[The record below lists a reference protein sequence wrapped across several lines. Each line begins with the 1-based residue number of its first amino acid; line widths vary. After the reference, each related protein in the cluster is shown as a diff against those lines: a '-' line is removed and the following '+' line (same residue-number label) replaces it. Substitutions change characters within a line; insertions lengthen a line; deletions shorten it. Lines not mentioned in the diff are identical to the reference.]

1 MLKKEVFKV
10 EDSNVAGLGSD
21 LDKKC
26 REAAAQGEKA
36 WAVAGKKPG
45 MQIWRIEQFKVV
57 VSQTPRGTFYSDD
70 SYICLNTYKKK
81 DANGKE
87 TEALAFD
94 IHFWLGATTSQ
105 DEAGTAAY
113 KTVELDDFLHQ
124 VPVQHREVQGYESQQ
139 FLDYFNDVGGIK
151 LLEGGVASGFR
162 HVEPEKF
169 KPRLLWLKGRRN
181 IRVTQVPILA
191 ASFNEG
197 DVFVLDMG
205 LTILTW
211 QGKSAGK
218 NEKGRAGQLCRA
230 LDDERKGKPKQIV
243 YNQTDRDVKEFWA
256 FFKDLDPAFGSWTNG
271 IPTVGPDDGKDEEWE
286 KASEQRMFKLSDST
300 GSLQCTEV
308 VPAVK
313 GKYKRGML
321 ESGDVFIFDAGNE
334 IFVWVGSGAS
344 AQEKR
349 EAMKYAA
356 DYMKKFNRNPC
367 LPITKILEGS
377 DSNAFKSYFT
387 G

>member
-45 MQIWRIEQFKVV
+45 MQIWRIEQFKVC

-94 IHFWLGATTSQ
+94 IHFWLGKTTSQ

-124 VPVQHREVQGYESQQ
+124 VPVQHREVEGFESSQ
-139 FLDYFNDVGGIK
+139 FLSYFNDVGGIK
-151 LLEGGVASGFR
+151 LLEGGVASGFK

-169 KPRLLWLKGRRN
+169 KPRLLHLKGRRN
-181 IRVTQVPILA
+181 IRVTQVPLEA
-191 ASFNEG
+191 KSFNEG

-205 LTILTW
+205 LTIATW
-211 QGKSAGK
+211 QGKSAGM

-230 LDDERKGKPKQIV
+230 IDDERKGKPKQFV
-243 YNQTDRDVKEFWA
+243 YSQGAKDVKEFWDY
-256 FFKDLDPAFGSWTNG
+256 FKDLDPAFPTWPGG
-271 IPTVGPDDGKDEEWE
+271 IPQVGPDDGKDAEWE
-286 KASEQRMFKLSDST
+286 KANEQRMFRLSDST
-300 GSLQCTEV
+300 GSMQCTEV

-313 GKYKRGML
+313 GKYKRDML
-321 ESGDVFIFDAGNE
+321 KSEDVFIFDAGNE
-334 IFVWVGSGAS
+334 VFVWVGAGSS

-349 EAMKYAA
+349 ESMKYAA
-356 DYMKKFNRNPC
+356 DYMKKFNRDPR
-367 LPITKILEGS
+367 LPITKILEGA
-377 DSNAFKSYFT
+377 DNNAFKSFFT

>member
-1 MLKKEVFKV
+1 MQKKEVFKV

-26 REAAAQGEKA
+26 REAAAAGEKA

-45 MQIWRIEQFKVV
+45 LQIWRIEQFKVV
-57 VSQTPRGTFYSDD
+57 VSQTPPGTFYSDD

-81 DANGKE
+81 DENGKE
-87 TEALAFD
+87 TDKLGWD
-94 IHFWLGATTSQ
+94 IHFWLGKTTSQ

-124 VPVQHREVQGYESQQ
+124 APVQHREVEGYESAL
-139 FLDYFNDVGGIK
+139 FLSYFEKTGGIR

-162 HVEPEKF
+162 HVEPEKYQ
-169 KPRLLWLKGRRN
+169 PRLLHLKGRTN
-181 IRVTQVPILA
+181 VRVTQVPMLA
-191 ASFNEG
+191 SSFNEG

-205 LTILTW
+205 LNLYQW

-230 LDDERKGKPKQIV
+230 IDDERKGKPQVHVFSQNDKNV
-243 YNQTDRDVKEFWA
+243 AEFWA
-256 FFKDLDPAFGSWTNG
+256 NFKDHDPAFSSWPNG
-271 IPTVGPDDGKDEEWE
+271 VPQVAPDDGKDEEWE
-286 KASEQRMFKLSDST
+286 KSNNQRMFKLSDAS

-308 VPAVK
+308 QPAVK
-313 GKYKRGML
+313 GKYKRDML
-321 ESGDVFIFDAGNE
+321 KSDDVFIFDAGNE
-334 IFVWVGSGAS
+334 VFVWVGKGAS

-356 DYMKKFNRNPC
+356 DYMKSNNRDC
-367 LPITKILEGS
+367 RLPITKLLEGQ
-377 DSNAFKSYFT
+377 DNNAFRSYFT